1 MNFIGNRYSIINI
14 EDNIEFNKL
23 YKARDLYE
31 NKTIL
36 LKVINHNNHI
46 CEDFLANLIDE
57 STIIREINS
66 PYILNM
72 IDVGVDYRE
81 DGIWY
86 YMIYEYEKG
95 ISLNNIIE
103 GNYLHLEAIISIA
116 TQILKGIEAAKE
128 HGMYHGDL
136 NPSNIL
142 VDKWYN
148 VKILNFGVTK
158 ANHGVNIRSG
168 NNIKYLSP
176 HQLCINYTDT
186 ESDFFALGLILF
198 ECIFKK
204 LPFGESYDE
213 EQMLKFI
220 DKGIN
225 FNALKGINGNEELIE
240 IIKKLLN
247 RTEKYSEFREVIL
260 DLSSIMYEKAEMHNE
275 KGAWQMIFGVNTL
288 PAYRRNGY
296 AGELIRRAIH
306 DAKQQGRK
314 GLVLTCKEK
323 LVSYYAKFGFLDEGV
338 SEKSTHGNAEW
349 HQMRLAF
356 NNRKLQ
362 NK

>member
-116 TQILKGIEAAKE
+116 TQILKGLEAAKE

-148 VKILNFGVTK
+148 VKILNF
-158 ANHGVNIRSG
+158 
-168 NNIKYLSP
+168 
-176 HQLCINYTDT
+176 
-186 ESDFFALGLILF
+186 E
-198 ECIFKK
+198 
-204 LPFGESYDE
+204 
-213 EQMLKFI
+213 
-220 DKGIN
+220 
-225 FNALKGINGNEELIE
+225 
-240 IIKKLLN
+240 LLN
-247 RTEKYSEFREVIL
+247 I
-260 DLSSIMYEKAEMHNE
+260 I
-275 KGAWQMIFGVNTL
+275 
-288 PAYRRNGY
+288 
-296 AGELIRRAIH
+296 
-306 DAKQQGRK
+306 
-314 GLVLTCKEK
+314 
-323 LVSYYAKFGFLDEGV
+323 
-338 SEKSTHGNAEW
+338 
-349 HQMRLAF
+349 
-356 NNRKLQ
+356 
-362 NK
+362 

>member
-116 TQILKGIEAAKE
+116 TQILKGLEAAKE

-260 DLSSIMYEKAEMHNE
+260 DLSSIMYEKAEIKESLLLEDEQNYKYE
-275 KGAWQMIFGVNTL
+275 KKTKVTKNRNKLLLISAIIIIILSALTTL
-288 PAYRRNGY
+288 
-296 AGELIRRAIH
+296 II
-306 DAKQQGRK
+306 
-314 GLVLTCKEK
+314 
-323 LVSYYAKFGFLDEGV
+323 
-338 SEKSTHGNAEW
+338 
-349 HQMRLAF
+349 
-356 NNRKLQ
+356 
-362 NK
+362 

>member
-1 MNFIGNRYSIINI
+1 
-14 EDNIEFNKL
+14 
-23 YKARDLYE
+23 
-31 NKTIL
+31 
-36 LKVINHNNHI
+36 
-46 CEDFLANLIDE
+46 
-57 STIIREINS
+57 
-66 PYILNM
+66 M

-116 TQILKGIEAAKE
+116 TQILKGLEAAKE

-260 DLSSIMYEKAEMHNE
+260 DLSSIMYEKAEIKESLLIEDEQNYKYE
-275 KGAWQMIFGVNTL
+275 KKTKVTKNRNKLLLISAIIIIILSALTTL
-288 PAYRRNGY
+288 
-296 AGELIRRAIH
+296 II
-306 DAKQQGRK
+306 
-314 GLVLTCKEK
+314 
-323 LVSYYAKFGFLDEGV
+323 
-338 SEKSTHGNAEW
+338 
-349 HQMRLAF
+349 
-356 NNRKLQ
+356 
-362 NK
+362 